1 MGDVFY
7 IQAVL
12 NRQITPCWQNDP
24 KQRMSALYGLMEP
37 YGSGHDGF
45 GPHGFGRKDPGAK
58 IVEPTAHTTDLGVV
72 RRPGVKVYVRIQVR
86 IDQDPPSRT
95 TWGPVGSGA
104 QAWAPVEFE
113 RGEPMLCSCAS
124 TDVRTYVAR
133 RDLVTMHPPP
143 KVCSPM
149 DGHPPSECTSRQWRS
164 PWLRTYV
171 AWPPGISASK
181 GDR

>member
-95 TWGPVGSGA
+95 TWEPVGSGA

-124 TDVRTYVAR
+124 TDVRTVR
-133 RDLVTMHPPP
+133 TVH
-143 KVCSPM
+143 
-149 DGHPPSECTSRQWRS
+149 
-164 PWLRTYV
+164 TYV
-171 AWPPGISASK
+171 
-181 GDR
+181 RT